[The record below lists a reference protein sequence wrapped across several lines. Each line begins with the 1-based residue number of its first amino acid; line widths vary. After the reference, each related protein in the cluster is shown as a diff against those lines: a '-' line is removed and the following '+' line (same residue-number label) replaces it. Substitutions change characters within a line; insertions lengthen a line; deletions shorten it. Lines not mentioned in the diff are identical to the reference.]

1 MLRPWPLETMR
12 QEIVIANL
20 RRIKGPLLWGAT
32 LVKTHHIWPLHY
44 MAPKGR
50 DRMSKI
56 KDNKMEKTNTII
68 PQTIPELWG
77 MGFYITLVVIAEIL
91 FTQLWK
97 QIPFDISQIISARV
111 RIFILFSVSH
121 PLCFSILPIVR
132 TSGTLFHGFLQTNRG
147 LVKDWLLV
155 LQKGHNKENTF
166 I

>member
-12 QEIVIANL
+12 REIVIANL

-32 LVKTHHIWPLHY
+32 LVKTHHIWPLHC

-97 QIPFDISQIISARV
+97 QIPFDISQIISPRV

-132 TSGTLFHGFLQTNRG
+132 TSGTLFHSFLQTNRG